1 MSKAHRARLLIDLAG
16 MALALGTM
24 FAVQNFWLGL
34 TAAAVIFFVTHYF
47 AERAF
52 EALASQDEVREDLED
67 RKNSDG

>member
-24 FAVQNFWLGL
+24 FAMQKFWLGL
-34 TAAAVIFFVTHYF
+34 LTAAVIFFVTHFF

-52 EALASQDEVREDLED
+52 AALASQDEVREDLKD
-67 RKNSDG
+67 RKNNGL